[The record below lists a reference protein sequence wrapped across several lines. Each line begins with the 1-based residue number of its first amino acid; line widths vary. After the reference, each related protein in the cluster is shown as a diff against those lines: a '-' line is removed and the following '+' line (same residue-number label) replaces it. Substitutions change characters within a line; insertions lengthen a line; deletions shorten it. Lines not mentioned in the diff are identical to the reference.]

1 MFLSFLPDLKHG
13 LLVYDSDSQTWDQ
26 SEGNISEANIGID
39 ISSSGECI
47 LREGDD
53 DGVFIETSL
62 EGGDE
67 FNELLAFFVSTKADS
82 IQEKKLVSKKL
93 GNLVEQ
99 VFLVLP
105 ESSTSFQDTMLI
117 PLKGLNLANV
127 HSELAETVEAWMSND
142 WSEIDRLNYPEIF
155 DLKSLFSNSVKL
167 QHGDLVITGRG
178 QIAFG
183 GMLNQEADS
192 TFGFDPRLV
201 LRPNQSAS
209 LMWLFDYFKHALEA
223 DGLIQRICLGWK
235 YLPKGLQ
242 NIAIETP
249 STKAAQIADTIERR
263 AARRGYLSYLKNAM
277 NVREPFVQISSVYR
291 KRTEAAKCLHGELL
305 DEITAIRSPLPF
317 FLEYP
322 YRNYF
327 REDDHIRK
335 IKAGQRLLSV
345 LAKVPLYFVV
355 EELLGLGH
363 EMGSSRLEK
372 LTDKPT
378 SDGFMVDMQREIA
391 VSLKGGGV
399 LKCFSSLLDVM
410 ADESDLM
417 KIVAARNRMHHE
429 PFDEGVFLAALN
441 ENAPI
446 LMDRYRAAMKG
457 CRVLIP
463 KHISV
468 REEGTILSAE
478 DICSRDATF
487 KSIDI
492 LIEIGVENFP
502 SETIVAY
509 GSDPEQ
515 AVALKSLFAAKMI
528 TSQSRDLGVFDRME
542 KNHPAFVFLRSD

>member
-105 ESSTSFQDTMLI
+105 ESSTSFQDSMLI

-291 KRTEAAKCLHGELL
+291 KRTEAAKCLHGEL
-305 DEITAIRSPLPF
+305 
-317 FLEYP
+317 
-322 YRNYF
+322 
-327 REDDHIRK
+327 
-335 IKAGQRLLSV
+335 
-345 LAKVPLYFVV
+345 
-355 EELLGLGH
+355 
-363 EMGSSRLEK
+363 
-372 LTDKPT
+372 
-378 SDGFMVDMQREIA
+378 
-391 VSLKGGGV
+391 
-399 LKCFSSLLDVM
+399 
-410 ADESDLM
+410 
-417 KIVAARNRMHHE
+417 
-429 PFDEGVFLAALN
+429 
-441 ENAPI
+441 
-446 LMDRYRAAMKG
+446 
-457 CRVLIP
+457 
-463 KHISV
+463 
-468 REEGTILSAE
+468 
-478 DICSRDATF
+478 
-487 KSIDI
+487 
-492 LIEIGVENFP
+492 
-502 SETIVAY
+502 
-509 GSDPEQ
+509 
-515 AVALKSLFAAKMI
+515 
-528 TSQSRDLGVFDRME
+528 
-542 KNHPAFVFLRSD
+542 